1 MRSSAWLAAL
11 LWLCAAGA
19 HAGILDDVR
28 ERGVLRVGTTFDYR
42 PFSYRDGDAP
52 AGIDVTLARSLAG
65 ALAVRVEWV
74 ETTWPTLASDLEDG
88 RFDIAMSG
96 ISVTPA
102 RRRIGYFSAP
112 YFHTG
117 KSVLARCQHA
127 DRFRSLADIDRPDVT
142 VIVNPGG
149 TNAAFVDREIHH
161 ARVVRHPDNRSIFD
175 ALEGGAADVMITDA
189 VEADIE
195 SRRHPGLCHP
205 LGTPYLE
212 PIDKAWWMPR
222 DAAFRT
228 WVDAWLARIASD
240 GTLAAALDAELTR
253 LPD

>member
-1 MRSSAWLAAL
+1 VRSDLWLTAL

-19 HAGILDDVR
+19 QAGVLDDVR

-42 PFSYRDGDAP
+42 PFSYRDGDVP
-52 AGIDVTLARSLAG
+52 AGIDVTLARSLAR

-102 RRRIGYFSAP
+102 RTRTGDFSAP
-112 YFHTG
+112 YFRTG
-117 KSVLARCQHA
+117 KSVLARCEHA
-127 DRFRSLADIDRPDVT
+127 DRFRSLADIDRPDIT
-142 VIVNPGG
+142 IIVNPGG

-175 ALEGGAADVMITDA
+175 ALESGAADLMITDA

-195 SRRHPGLCHP
+195 SRRHPGLCHARDA
-205 LGTPYLE
+205 PYLE
-212 PIDKAWWMPR
+212 PVDKAWWMPR

-228 WVDAWLARIASD
+228 WVDAWLGRIAAD
-240 GTLAAALDAELTR
+240 GSLAATVERELSQAPR
-253 LPD
+253 